1 MKTCNFQGFLDH
13 VKWGEITLDFARTH
27 ENSRIEHFF
36 EDFALGGHA
45 KLSDLEDV
53 LQGLQP
59 KISRLSKNG
68 SCQRKSPQE
77 TGHLRELAVQETLGG
92 DMLRESKFE
101 RDRNV

>member
-1 MKTCNFQGFLDH
+1 MGGNHFRFC
-13 VKWGEITLDFARTH
+13 TH

-68 SCQRKSPQE
+68 SCQRKSSQE
-77 TGHLRELAVQETLGG
+77 TDTYGSLQSKRLLEVICLENRSLKGIEMFDRCLRL
-92 DMLRESKFE
+92 S
-101 RDRNV
+101 DRSIDQF